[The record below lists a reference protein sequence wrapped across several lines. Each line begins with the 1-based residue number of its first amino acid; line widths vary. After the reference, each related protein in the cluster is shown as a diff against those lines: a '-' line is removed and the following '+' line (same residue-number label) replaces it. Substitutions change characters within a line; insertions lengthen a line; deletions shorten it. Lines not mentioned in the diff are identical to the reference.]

1 MPRDLADV
9 LHYFMPELAG
19 EEPAPATTVSASVSA
34 DVGAGD
40 PASRDERRPTALP
53 IVAVPIS
60 EQQIVCASFVTGLA
74 DQIATLGGDATILT
88 PVTPN
93 ARRLFLR
100 SSVESEGA
108 RVQTTRAENL
118 SSLYSA
124 AVELAET
131 RGEDADAGG
140 VVLVRVPPSWLRGA
154 EDASELLD
162 WLLLFSA
169 TDSRSLADT
178 YALAAWV
185 LGENAKAEVGITIY
199 GAEDRREAEDAF
211 GALARNVEQRLGLSV
226 ASYGLLIEDLDV
238 YRAIVTGRA
247 LCQAN
252 PQSIAAGGL
261 REAAKLVFER
271 ARKSEIV

>member
-19 EEPAPATTVSASVSA
+19 EEPVPAAPISASVSA
-34 DVGAGD
+34 E
-40 PASRDERRPTALP
+40 PASDDPIGDVERRPTALP

-60 EQQIVCASFVTGLA
+60 EQQIVSASFVTGIA

-88 PVTPN
+88 PITPN

-108 RVQTTRAENL
+108 RVQTTRADSL

-131 RGEDADAGG
+131 RGGDAEAGG
-140 VVLVRVPPSWLRGA
+140 VVLVRIPPSWLRGA
-154 EDASELLD
+154 EDAAELLD

-185 LGENAKAEVGITIY
+185 LGENAKAEIGITIY
-199 GAEDRREAEDAF
+199 GAEDRREAEEAF
-211 GALARNVEQRLGLSV
+211 GALARSVEQRLGLSV

-247 LCQAN
+247 LCQSS
-252 PQSIAAGGL
+252 PQSVAAGGV

-271 ARKSEIV
+271 ARKVEIA